1 MTKPKPAAM
10 PDRTERTPRLAVP
23 ADLAAVRELVGAAYA
38 KYADRMDRPPA
49 PLFADYGAA
58 IDAGQVWVLGAPII
72 ALIVLADHDASLFIE
87 NVAVT
92 PAAQGS
98 GLGRLL
104 MDFAEQQARAR
115 CLTQLELYTNEVMTE
130 NLAIYA
136 HLGYREVDRRG
147 DDGYRRVFMIKPL
160 RPENRLAP

>member
-1 MTKPKPAAM
+1 M
-10 PDRTERTPRLAVP
+10 PDRTERAPRPAHP

-49 PLFADYGAA
+49 PLLADYGAA
-58 IDAGQVWVLGAPII
+58 IDAGQVWVLGEPLV
-72 ALIVLADHDASLFIE
+72 ALIVLAVHDESLFIE
-87 NVAVT
+87 NVAVA

-98 GLGRLL
+98 GLGRML

-115 CLTQLELYTNEVMTE
+115 GLTRLDLYTNEVMTE

-147 DDGYRRVFMIKPL
+147 DDGYRRVFMIKSL
-160 RPENRLAP
+160 QADDRRRS